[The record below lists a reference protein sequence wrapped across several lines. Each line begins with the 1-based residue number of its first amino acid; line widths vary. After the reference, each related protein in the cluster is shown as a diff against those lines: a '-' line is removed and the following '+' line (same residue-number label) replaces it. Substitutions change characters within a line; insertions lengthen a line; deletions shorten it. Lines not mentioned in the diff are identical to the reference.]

1 MTTCIN
7 CGSANADGTKFCASC
22 GTQLATTTPTSNPST
37 TPPPESWRTDSDV
50 QERAPGAS
58 NFGGSTGG
66 YTPPTPTSPSAYP
79 TYNPPPT
86 GNQYGNQHYPVA
98 HNSGAANNGVHP
110 VVPALVSLFFPGIG
124 LLFVP
129 GKVPLALGVFGGYV
143 ALWFLLTILTFIT
156 LGLGGCLFFAL
167 PLVNIAAA
175 IHSYDEAAKASGGQY
190 APLLF
195 KN

>member
-37 TPPPESWRTDSDV
+37 IPPPESWRVDSDV
-50 QERAPGAS
+50 QERAPGAN

-66 YTPPTPTSPSAYP
+66 YTPPPAPSSYP
-79 TYNPPPT
+79 TYNSPPS
-86 GNQYGNQHYPVA
+86 GNQYGNQNFPVR
-98 HNSGAANNGVHP
+98 NNQGAANNGIHP
-110 VVPALVSLFFPGIG
+110 VVPALVSFFLPGIG

-129 GKVPLALGVFGGYV
+129 NKVPLALGVFGGYI
-143 ALWFLLTILTFIT
+143 ALNVLLFILTVVTF
-156 LGLGGCLFFAL
+156 GLGGCLFFAL

>member
-22 GTQLATTTPTSNPST
+22 GTPLTTNTATST
-37 TPPPESWRTDSDV
+37 TPAPEAWRNDSDV
-50 QERAPGAS
+50 QERTPGAG
-58 NFGGSTGG
+58 NFGSSTGA
-66 YTPPTPTSPSAYP
+66 YTPPPPSAYP
-79 TYNPPPT
+79 TYNSTPSS
-86 GNQYGNQHYPVA
+86 NQYSGQNYPA
-98 HNSGAANNGVHP
+98 INNPGAGSSGIHP
-110 VVPALVSLFFPGIG
+110 VVPALVSFFLPGIG

-129 GKVPLALGVFGGYV
+129 NKVPLSLGIFGGYI

-156 LGLGGCLFFAL
+156 FGFGGCLFFAL

-175 IHSYDEAAKASGGQY
+175 IHSYDEAAKASRGQY

>member
-22 GTQLATTTPTSNPST
+22 GTQLATTTPTSN
-37 TPPPESWRTDSDV
+37 TPPLEAWRADSDV

-58 NFGGSTGG
+58 SFGNSTSG
-66 YTPPTPTSPSAYP
+66 YTPPPSSSPSAYP

-86 GNQYGNQHYPVA
+86 GNQYGGQNYPLMNNQ
-98 HNSGAANNGVHP
+98 GAANNGIHP
-110 VVPALVSLFFPGIG
+110 VVPALVSFFLPGIG

-129 GKVPLALGVFGGYV
+129 NKVPLSLGIFGGYI
-143 ALWFLLTILTFIT
+143 ALNVLLFILAVITF
-156 LGLGGCLFFAL
+156 GLGTCLFLAL